1 MVLFLFPCKP
11 GGMNGTP
18 MTKPPG
24 KRKLS
29 KAQYAARFAAEKVLQ
44 QRRYCD
50 AFALWRQCPL
60 KRCRREHACR
70 GDQNLCLKGA
80 LDRVPRHTQW
90 QARQDILIATP
101 DNIGA
106 PERAARQCMPRD
118 FYERTTAPPVANS
131 PAIR

>member
-1 MVLFLFPCKP
+1 MR
-11 GGMNGTP
+11 
-18 MTKPPG
+18 KPPG

-29 KAQYAARFAAEKVLQ
+29 KAQYAARFAAEQVLQ

-60 KRCRREHACR
+60 KRCRRNRACR
-70 GDQNLCLKGA
+70 GDPNLCLKGA

-118 FYERTTAPPVANS
+118 FYEGTTAPPVANS

>member
-1 MVLFLFPCKP
+1 MR
-11 GGMNGTP
+11 
-18 MTKPPG
+18 KPPG

-29 KAQYAARFAAEKVLQ
+29 KAQYAARFAAEQVLQ
-44 QRRYCD
+44 QRRYCE

-60 KRCRREHACR
+60 KRCRRNGACR
-70 GDQNLCLKGA
+70 GDPNLCLKRA

-106 PERAARQCMPRD
+106 PERAARQCMPHD
-118 FYERTTAPPVANS
+118 FYEGTTAPPVANS